1 MDNEARILLDDV
13 IAFCRRDGRE
23 TRLINMLEQ
32 CGATGFDD
40 ESLTIQVPSRFAYNY
55 LVKQRELIERY
66 LEEISFMPMVLN
78 VVVAEGGAPGETQ
91 APTAAA
97 TPPCRALEG
106 SVGLKALGVAAAA
119 A

>member
-55 LVKQRELIERY
+55 LVKQREVIERY
-66 LEEISFMPMVLN
+66 LEAVSYTHL
-78 VVVAEGGAPGETQ
+78 TL
-91 APTAAA
+91 PTIL
-97 TPPCRALEG
+97 R
-106 SVGLKALGVAAAA
+106 V
-119 A
+119 

>member
-78 VVVAEGGAPGETQ
+78 VVVAEGGAPSFCLRNVETSWRFSFWLS
-91 APTAAA
+91 
-97 TPPCRALEG
+97 C
-106 SVGLKALGVAAAA
+106 VAKTCSF
-119 A
+119 

>member
-40 ESLTIQVPSRFAYNY
+40 ESLTIQVPSRFA
-55 LVKQRELIERY
+55 
-66 LEEISFMPMVLN
+66 
-78 VVVAEGGAPGETQ
+78 
-91 APTAAA
+91 
-97 TPPCRALEG
+97 
-106 SVGLKALGVAAAA
+106 
-119 A
+119 

>member
-78 VVVAEGGAPGETQ
+78 VVVAEGGAPSETQ
-91 APTAAA
+91 TPTAAA
-97 TPPCRALEG
+97 TPTVP
-106 SVGLKALGVAAAA
+106 VTAAAA
-119 A
+119 SLAPAGAGLPH

>member
-55 LVKQRELIERY
+55 LVKQRELIRST
-66 LEEISFMPMVLN
+66 ISRRSRSCPWSS
-78 VVVAEGGAPGETQ
+78 TWW
-91 APTAAA
+91 
-97 TPPCRALEG
+97 
-106 SVGLKALGVAAAA
+106 
-119 A
+119 